1 METALKCVT
10 IATFLLLRYIPVAA
24 ECPEYCTCRSGKIN
38 CRRASLAS
46 VPSNLNSNTVVI
58 DLSFNSISILAND
71 VFDNMP
77 LLKTIVVSENDI
89 EMVEP
94 EVFNGLQDLREI
106 DLHNNSI
113 DYIHP
118 SLFQNNP
125 NLSMLDLSCNDLEY
139 LRVDFSYNTE
149 LKFLNLSV
157 NMLKFEDLSI
167 FRPLI
172 SLQILDLSHN
182 QMENMSGEVF
192 DGMVDL
198 KYLNISDNPQLE
210 YCRLRTL
217 WTLCNKRSITC
228 IIDDEQLFKM
238 ADNLRCDTE
247 EQLITMSLTDETDG
261 FITTSENS
269 IEGSVDEGSGMESTE
284 IIVDNEVK
292 EFNST
297 EKAYIQPTIITNDN
311 WILITSIVGSV
322 FCFAVVITL
331 AVICIRRYRNS
342 REETSGNLSRTNS
355 IDYLNQEDQF
365 SRKYKNARNDN
376 IKNYNN
382 YDRVSRPEFNNSGLQ
397 FKVGSTVAAEV
408 VRVPSFKTR
417 GVAAP
422 LNLPEEIP
430 LQETKLIIE
439 NKRDVCHLSVQ
450 PSPDSLSRSNQVFPY
465 EQGETVRVKGV
476 RYGKYTEGSTPEC
489 HYEKSQKRKA
499 LAARLS

>member
-1 METALKCVT
+1 METVLKCVT

-24 ECPEYCTCRSGKIN
+24 ECPQYCTCRSGEVK
-38 CRRASLAS
+38 CRRASLTS

-58 DLSFNSISILAND
+58 DLSFNSISILANS

-77 LLKTIVVSENDI
+77 LLKTIVVSDSGIIN
-89 EMVEP
+89 VEP
-94 EVFNGLQDLREI
+94 EVFDELQNLREI
-106 DLHNNSI
+106 DLHNNNI

-125 NLSMLDLSCNDLEY
+125 NLSMLDLSHNDLKQ
-139 LRVDFSYNTE
+139 LRLDFSYNTE

-157 NMLKFEDLSI
+157 NMLKFEDLTI
-167 FRPLI
+167 FHPLI
-172 SLQILDLSHN
+172 SLQILDLSNN

-198 KYLNISDNPQLE
+198 KYLDVSGNPQLE
-210 YCRLRTL
+210 YDCRLRTL
-217 WTLCNKRSITC
+217 CYNRSITC
-228 IIDDEQLFKM
+228 ITDDEQSFKM
-238 ADNLRCDTE
+238 VDNLHCDTE

-261 FITTSENS
+261 FITTSES
-269 IEGSVDEGSGMESTE
+269 STEGSVDEGSGMESTE

-297 EKAYIQPTIITNDN
+297 EKAFIQPTITANDD
-311 WILITSIVGSV
+311 WILITIIVGSV
-322 FCFAVVITL
+322 FCFVVVITV
-331 AVICIRRYRNS
+331 AVICIRRYKNS

-355 IDYLNQEDQF
+355 INYLNQEDQF
-365 SRKYKNARNDN
+365 SRKYKNTRNDN
-376 IKNYNN
+376 IKNHNN
-382 YDRVSRPEFNNSGLQ
+382 YDRVSPEFNNSVLQ

-430 LQETKLIIE
+430 LQETKFIIE
-439 NKRDVCHLSVQ
+439 NKRDVSHLTIQ
-450 PSPDSLSRSNQVFPY
+450 PSADLLSRSTQVLPC
-465 EQGETVRVKGV
+465 EEGETVRVQSV
-476 RYGKYTEGSTPEC
+476 KYTKYPEGSASDNQYAKPE
-489 HYEKSQKRKA
+489 KRKA

>member
-1 METALKCVT
+1 METVLKCVT

-24 ECPEYCTCRSGKIN
+24 ECPQFCTCRSGEIK
-38 CRRASLAS
+38 CRRATLTA

-58 DLSFNSISILAND
+58 DLSFNDISILANS

-77 LLKTIVVSENDI
+77 HLKTIVVSDNGI
-89 EMVEP
+89 RMVEP
-94 EVFNGLQDLREI
+94 EVFNVLQDLREI
-106 DLHNNSI
+106 DLHNNNI

-125 NLSMLDLSCNDLEY
+125 SLSMLDLSCNDLEH
-139 LRVDFSYNTE
+139 LQLDFSYNTE

-157 NMLKFEDLSI
+157 NMLKFEDITI

-172 SLQILDLSHN
+172 SLQVLDLSNN

-192 DGMVDL
+192 DGMMAL
-198 KYLNISDNPQLE
+198 KYLNVSGNPQLE
-210 YCRLRTL
+210 YDCRLRTL
-217 WTLCNKRSITC
+217 WTLCYKQNITC
-228 IIDDEQLFKM
+228 ITDDQQSFKM
-238 ADNLRCDTE
+238 VDNLHCDTE
-247 EQLITMSLTDETDG
+247 EQLITMSLIDETDG

-269 IEGSVDEGSGMESTE
+269 IEGSVEEGSGMEPTE
-284 IIVDNEVK
+284 IIEDNETK

-297 EKAYIQPTIITNDN
+297 EKAFIQPTITTNGD
-311 WILITSIVGSV
+311 WFLITIVVGSV
-322 FCFAVVITL
+322 FCVAVVIIV

-342 REETSGNLSRTNS
+342 REETSGHLSRTNS

-376 IKNYNN
+376 IKNHNN
-382 YDRVSRPEFNNSGLQ
+382 YDRVSPEFSNSVLQ

-430 LQETKLIIE
+430 LQETKFIIE
-439 NKRDVCHLSVQ
+439 NKRDMCHLPNQ
-450 PSPDSLSRSNQVFPY
+450 PSADALSRSNQMFPY
-465 EQGETVRVKGV
+465 EESETVRVKGV
-476 RYGKYTEGSTPEC
+476 RYGKYAEGSTPDIQ
-489 HYEKSQKRKA
+489 YAKPVKRNP
-499 LAARLS
+499 LAARLT